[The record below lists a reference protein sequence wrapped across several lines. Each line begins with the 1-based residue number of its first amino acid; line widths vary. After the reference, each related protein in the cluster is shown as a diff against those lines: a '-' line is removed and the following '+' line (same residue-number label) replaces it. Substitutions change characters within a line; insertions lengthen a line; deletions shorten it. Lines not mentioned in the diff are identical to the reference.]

1 MIQRSAITRVA
12 AFPWHPLLFS
22 VLIVVT
28 VWMDSAIS
36 PYAIFRSLAGAAIVA
51 VVLTLVA
58 GAAIRSWQLGGIVA
72 SALIWALW
80 SKNLLDLGATAFERL
95 GILAVLWL
103 AAIAAVVI
111 LGLRLLLRRARRWT
125 AGSVTSFLN
134 RAATLLLL
142 AAVILGVTNGR
153 MSSAVTDLKQG
164 AAFANWTTAGNG
176 PTAATPDIYVI
187 LLDGYPRADVLE
199 YAFGIDNS
207 SFTAALEDR
216 GFAVA
221 PRSHSDYL
229 WTHVSVPS
237 ALNLDYVE
245 HVPTLEQVAD
255 GREAQQPTIRHA
267 IANSEAFD
275 QVRARGYD
283 VIAVASGFE
292 EVSARQADVWV
303 DSGQLNEFEISLI
316 GSTFGGNIIGWLLP
330 DFASAHQRDRILR
343 NLRVLPEIAAKRDRP
358 PAFVFAHIPAP
369 HQPTVFGEDGAP
381 IAVPI
386 TDGYFADSPMER
398 REDPTEFNERYR
410 AQLPYLNE
418 LILTAVDGVLEHSSE
433 PPVVLLFA
441 DHGSASRTDWNQ
453 TNPYTVD
460 PTILLERTGTLFA
473 ALTPGHVGL
482 YPDDISP
489 TDMLRLLFDAYF
501 GTDYGRALPPTDGGQ
516 IPPVD
521 ASVFGDSAAR

>member
-1 MIQRSAITRVA
+1 VS
-12 AFPWHPLLFS
+12 
-22 VLIVVT
+22 
-28 VWMDSAIS
+28 
-36 PYAIFRSLAGAAIVA
+36 
-51 VVLTLVA
+51 
-58 GAAIRSWQLGGIVA
+58 
-72 SALIWALW
+72 
-80 SKNLLDLGATAFERL
+80 
-95 GILAVLWL
+95 
-103 AAIAAVVI
+103 
-111 LGLRLLLRRARRWT
+111 
-125 AGSVTSFLN
+125 
-134 RAATLLLL
+134 
-142 AAVILGVTNGR
+142 
-153 MSSAVTDLKQG
+153 
-164 AAFANWTTAGNG
+164 FANWTTTGDG

-187 LLDGYPRADVLE
+187 LLDGYPRADVLD
-199 YAFGIDNS
+199 YAFGVDNS
-207 SFTAALEDR
+207 AFTTELEDR

-221 PRSHSDYL
+221 TRSHSDYL

-237 ALNLDYVE
+237 ALNLDYIE
-245 HVPTLEQVAD
+245 NVPTLEQVAD

-275 QVRARGYD
+275 QVRERGYD
-283 VIAVASGFE
+283 VVAIASGFE

-303 DSGQLNEFEISLI
+303 DGGQLNEFEISLI
-316 GSTFGGNIIGWLLP
+316 GSTFAGNIVGWLLP
-330 DFASAHQRDRILR
+330 DFASAQQRDRIVG
-343 NLRVLPEIAAKRDRP
+343 NLRLLPEVAAQQDRP

-369 HQPTVFGEDGAP
+369 HQPAVFGEDGMP
-381 IAVPI
+381 VAVPI

-398 REDPTEFNERYR
+398 GEDPAEFKERYR
-410 AQLPYLNE
+410 AQLPHLNE
-418 LILTAVDGVLEHSSE
+418 LILSAVDGVLARSSE